1 MNTMIKQ
8 EYPVYKKYLAI
19 EMKHQ
24 GLECSREHEMEISYK
39 SEHIGTRRVDFF
51 VAGKINAELKAYGL
65 DIGLPFKR
73 VLKRHKN
80 HSQSTNK

>member
-8 EYPVYKKYLAI
+8 EYPVYQKYLAI

-51 VAGKINAELKAYGL
+51 VAEKINAELKAYGL

-73 VLKRHKN
+73 VMKPHKN
-80 HSQSTNK
+80 HSQSTNQ